1 MGLVASCKRWAIL
14 STSVRLRWD
23 LLSTPAKLIKS
34 LLSTPVKLRWD
45 LLFTPVK
52 LIWDFLST
60 VSKLGGIL
68 CTPCQKL
75 SMEPFVRLYN
85 INNNIINKSIIVFS
99 AHCVT
104 CILFDIKIHSF
115 PYTNKNTTLYNALAF
130 TRTIIRD
137 SATEVFFLCLN
148 NK

>member
-1 MGLVASCKRWAIL
+1 MGLVASFKRWAIL

-23 LLSTPAKLIKS
+23 LLSTPAKLIKN

-52 LIWDFLST
+52 LIWDLLST
-60 VSKLGGIL
+60 VSKLGGTL

-99 AHCVT
+99 AHVT
-104 CILFDIKIHSF
+104 YILFDIKIHSF
-115 PYTNKNTTLYNALAF
+115 PYTN
-130 TRTIIRD
+130 
-137 SATEVFFLCLN
+137 
-148 NK
+148 